1 MNYIIPNQLK
11 RAMEQNKLIVFIGAG
26 VSASAGLP
34 LWKDIVCKTLE
45 NPDISKGLD
54 FKVAL
59 EKEILTPLEVLDK
72 IKYQNRKTVYKTFEE
87 ETFSESTNDIYIK
100 LKEISKKF
108 ITTNYDQLLEKNTSI
123 QKIDT
128 TSAFNLQKID
138 EVDSFILKIHGCRTA
153 IDNAVIFSSDYDDL
167 YKSNRTLGGL
177 ANFQLTK
184 LISSHSCLF
193 LGYSLSDHFLTDL
206 FNSLDE
212 MYEGVGSEHY
222 IISTSDIN
230 HKFVDTIK
238 IQSREDITVILDQ
251 LINETSKKI
260 KQDDN
265 DVKII
270 NENTK
275 VNKSL
280 YEEHHLT
287 IGYDTPPIIENWA
300 GRVAEMDA
308 LRYKNKACF
317 ITGIGGQGK
326 SSLASKFLSEID
338 DGSYDF
344 CEWRDF
350 KEEDLNFQT
359 KIYSLIEVVSHKRI
373 LASSLVG
380 LETEYLI
387 EIFFKE
393 LANHKGVFVFD
404 NIDRYI
410 DLQNFTPSGDM
421 GNFFERVVKI
431 NHNSRFIFTCRP
443 FIHIAKVGTFQ
454 IRLEGLQQI
463 EIQELISKYHN
474 RLGSKE
480 LENLSKRLFFNT
492 QGHPL
497 WMTLILAQSRVDF
510 SKFDQV
516 LSKIERRDL
525 SSDDSNFSAIVS
537 TTVLDNLWENLKE
550 KERIVLR
557 TLSIC
562 NVAEAHDEL
571 GKIVERKLNF
581 NQYSKV
587 VRSLKSLNL
596 IVEKAGEGHLELHPL
611 VREFIKGKYDEKDQ
625 ESYIALY
632 VSYLN
637 KIIVLLKNKFG
648 KVLPS
653 DEVEVLLKKIE
664 VLVIANKSQDA
675 IDEIRSSGESILI
688 SGYCE
693 DFIRLSELL
702 LDKLVWNTKN
712 LNSLVGFND
721 FIDTFFT
728 RAVQFGRVDLFDKH
742 AENYAK
748 VYKNA
753 DSNLILL
760 KSSQCNKFWM
770 EGKFAL
776 AIQYGKSACDLI
788 DLLGEKDTWNGKHRY
803 HLALRDSGDLHSVGK
818 AIKFF
823 CEGRDLNEIVNGQIE
838 SCLYSHYGNIGKC
851 FEILGER
858 DKALSLICKAYLA
871 IKQGLSS
878 YHVLHNLGY
887 AAKWI
892 YEIISENNKNNQ
904 LGLYFLIYA
913 RNLWKNDMPSEA
925 NKMNVLISR
934 LPASVMIQSI
944 ISLESWQIEKRC
956 NDWVEEYLK

>member
-1 MNYIIPNQLK
+1 MSHKIPNQLK
-11 RAMEQNKLIVFIGAG
+11 RAIEQNKLIIFIGAG

-34 LWKDIVCKTLE
+34 LWKEIVCKTLE
-45 NPDISKGLD
+45 NPDVYKGLD
-54 FKVAL
+54 YKAAL
-59 EKEILTPLEVLDK
+59 EKDLFTPLEVLDK
-72 IKYQNRKTVYKTFEE
+72 IKDQNKKAVFKTFEE
-87 ETFSESTNDIYIK
+87 ETFSEANNEIYSR
-100 LKEISKKF
+100 LKTISKKF
-108 ITTNYDQLLEKNTSI
+108 ITTNYDQLLELNTGI
-123 QKIDT
+123 TKIDT
-128 TSAFNLQKID
+128 SSAFNLQKID
-138 EVDSFILKIHGCRTA
+138 EIDSFILKIHGCRTA
-153 IDNAVIFSSDYDDL
+153 IDNAVIFSSDYDIL
-167 YKSNRTLGGL
+167 YKSNKTVGGL
-177 ANFQLTK
+177 AKFQLTK

-193 LGYSLSDHFLTDL
+193 IGYSLSDHFLVDL
-206 FNSLDE
+206 FNSLED

-222 IISTSDIN
+222 IISTSDVD

-238 IQSREDITVILDQ
+238 INSREDVNSLLDD
-251 LINETSKKI
+251 LIKETNKLVKSENLNIESKKENSEEI
-260 KQDDN
+260 KSTD
-265 DVKII
+265 
-270 NENTK
+270 
-275 VNKSL
+275 
-280 YEEHHLT
+280 EEYHLT
-287 IGYDTPPIIENWA
+287 IGHDTPPIIENWA

-308 LRYKNKACF
+308 LRFKNKACF

-326 SSLASKFLSEID
+326 SSLASKFLSETN

-359 KIYSLIEVVSHKRI
+359 KLYSLIEVVSHKKM

-380 LETEYLI
+380 LDTEYLI
-387 EIFFKE
+387 EVFFKE
-393 LANHKGVFVFD
+393 LGNKKGVFVFD

-421 GNFFERVVKI
+421 GKFFESAVNI
-431 NHNSRFIFTCRP
+431 SHNSRFIFTCRP
-443 FIHIAKVGTFQ
+443 FIHIARVGTFQ

-474 RLGSKE
+474 KLGIKE
-480 LENLSKRLFFNT
+480 LENLAQRLFINT

-497 WMTLILAQSRVDF
+497 WMTLILAQSRMDF

-525 SSDDSNFSAIVS
+525 SSDDSNFSTIVS

-562 NVAEAHDEL
+562 NIAEAHDEL

-581 NQYSKV
+581 NQYSKA

-596 IVEKAGEGHLELHPL
+596 IVEKEGEGYLELHPL
-611 VREFIKGKYDEKDQ
+611 VREFIKGKYDEKEQ

-637 KIIVLLKNKFG
+637 GIIVLLKNKFG

-653 DEVEVLLKKIE
+653 DDVEVLLKKIE
-664 VLVIANKSQDA
+664 VLVVANKLQDA
-675 IDEIRSSGESILI
+675 IDEIRLTGESILI

-693 DFIRLSELL
+693 DFIRLSDLL

-712 LNSLVGFND
+712 LNSTVGFND
-721 FIDTFFT
+721 FIDMFFT
-728 RAVQFGRVDLFDKH
+728 RAVQFGRMDLFDK
-742 AENYAK
+742 YADK
-748 VYKNA
+748 YSNVYKNA

-760 KSSQCNKFWM
+760 KSSQCNKFWI
-770 EGKFAL
+770 EGKNEL

-788 DLLGEKDTWNGKHRY
+788 DYLGEKDAWHGKHRY
-803 HLALRDSGDLHSVGK
+803 HLALRDSGIPQNIEN

-823 CEGRDLNEIVNGQIE
+823 CEGREINEILNGKIE
-838 SCLYSHYGNIGKC
+838 IYLYSHYGNIGKC
-851 FEILGER
+851 YDILGDQ
-858 DKALSLICKAYLA
+858 DKALLLICKAYLA
-871 IKQGLSS
+871 IKQGSSS
-878 YHVLHNLGY
+878 YHDLHNLGY

-892 YEIISENNKNNQ
+892 YEILSEKKQNDH
-904 LGLYFLIYA
+904 LEIYFLIYA

-925 NKMNVLISR
+925 NKMDVLINK
-934 LPASVMIQSI
+934 LPASVLNQSI
-944 ISLESWQIEKRC
+944 ISLESWQIEKQC
-956 NDWVEEYLK
+956 NEWVEGFMK